1 MKHLPKALDRNGDLW
16 VPTATKHLV
25 FRALKDARQALEST
39 QGLQASPPQ
48 GRAFQIDHAEQLK
61 SLEMVEQLLG
71 LDQFDRALP
80 PVHEQL
86 GEPAPQQARLLRNL
100 FKLSPV

>member
-25 FRALKDARQALEST
+25 FRALKDVRQALEAT
-39 QGLQASPPQ
+39 QGLEA
-48 GRAFQIDHAEQLK
+48 GNGLMIDHAEQLK
-61 SLEMVEQLLG
+61 SLAVVEQLLG
-71 LDQFDRALP
+71 LDSFDRPLP

-86 GEPAPQQARLLRNL
+86 GEPTEKQARVLRNL
-100 FKLSPV
+100 FRLAAV